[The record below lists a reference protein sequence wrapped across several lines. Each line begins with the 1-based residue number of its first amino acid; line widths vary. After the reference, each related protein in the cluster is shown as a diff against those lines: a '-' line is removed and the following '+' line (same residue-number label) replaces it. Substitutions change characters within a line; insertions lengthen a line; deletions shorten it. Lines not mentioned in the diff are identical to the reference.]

1 MTDLRRNVY
10 FFHKQNN
17 ETKEQVSSLKQL
29 AESHGF
35 TVAAQPEDAGIIA
48 SIGSDGSFLQ
58 AVRKTGFRD
67 DCLYVGIAKKG
78 KAHLYCDFHSDE
90 PEKNGGQHD
99 RGTA

>member
-1 MTDLRRNVY
+1 M
-10 FFHKQNN
+10 
-17 ETKEQVSSLKQL
+17 KQL

-78 KAHLYCDFHSDE
+78 KPICTAIFTAMNL
-90 PEKNGGQHD
+90 KNGGQHD

>member
-1 MTDLRRNVY
+1 M
-10 FFHKQNN
+10 
-17 ETKEQVSSLKQL
+17 KQL

-58 AVRKTGFRD
+58 AVRKPDSVMTA
-67 DCLYVGIAKKG
+67 CMSASLKKG
-78 KAHLYCDFHSDE
+78 KPICTAIFTAMNL
-90 PEKNGGQHD
+90 KNGGQHD